1 MSAMSERIR
10 LRWPDWTRAG
20 ILAVSGG
27 ADSVAMLRIWV
38 EMYPASPLFVA
49 HLNHQLR
56 GTESDADASFV
67 RLLAESLGLEY
78 RTTTVDVRTLAESRG
93 KNLEDT
99 ARQVRYEWLT
109 QLAEENKASWI
120 ATAHS
125 ADDQAETILHRLL
138 RGTGL
143 QGLRGIAQ
151 ERDLSPGLRLIRP
164 LLHITRAEIVEYL
177 RSIQQVWREDAS
189 NRDSQYTRNR
199 IRHELLPVLE
209 TFNPAIRSLLCRL
222 AEQASEAHAE
232 EQVLAKLLLEQ
243 ALLPRAGSTIILD
256 ADRLR
261 SVPRQRIRSMF
272 RMIWEQENWPLDDM
286 TFDHWNR
293 LVDEVIERKTASDFP
308 GGVRLSNRKGIVQL
322 QRH

>member
-1 MSAMSERIR
+1 
-10 LRWPDWTRAG
+10 
-20 ILAVSGG
+20 
-27 ADSVAMLRIWV
+27 
-38 EMYPASPLFVA
+38 MYPASPLFVA

-272 RMIWEQENWPLDDM
+272 RMIWN
-286 TFDHWNR
+286 
-293 LVDEVIERKTASDFP
+293 RKTGRST
-308 GGVRLSNRKGIVQL
+308 I
-322 QRH
+322 